1 MLLCKAHAKG
11 GCEKESPEK
20 EGKGTRKEKTLVKE
34 LKVLRAQPELQ
45 QAFI

>member
-20 EGKGTRKEKTLVKE
+20 EGKGTRKEKTLVGE
-34 LKVLRAQPELQ
+34 LEGLWALPAVQ
-45 QAFI
+45 